1 MKTKIS
7 IVLAAVLLLVSS
19 YVQAEHIAGNKWK
32 VTSIVHSGSSNLTGD
47 DLLFKITI
55 KNILGKKSSGSSQDF
70 TIKVYGGST
79 LIATKQV
86 SISPGILDDN
96 AVYSFI
102 GGWDTHETQLMGLTY
117 QKITCS
123 IQSSD
128 TDGMSETFDVK
139 RR

>member
-7 IVLAAVLLLVSS
+7 ITLAAVLLLVSS
-19 YVQAEHIAGNKWK
+19 FVNAELIAGNKWK

-55 KNILGKKSSGSSQDF
+55 KNIFGKKSSGASLNF
-70 TIKVYGGST
+70 TIKVYGGNT

-96 AVYSFI
+96 ALYSFI
-102 GGWDTHETQLMGLTY
+102 GGWDTHETQVLGLTY

-123 IQSSD
+123 VQSSD
-128 TDGMSETFDVK
+128 TDGMSETFNVV
-139 RR
+139 R